1 MVPSRRPGLGDDDLR
16 REALGACAKVIER
29 FDERGDMRKR
39 WIAIGLVGLSAAVLA
54 ACGSS
59 DDDVEASA
67 ASDGPP
73 LEGTNWIL
81 SDSTDLG
88 VSLDGVT
95 VSARFEEGTVAG
107 TSGCNS
113 YTGPYEVDG
122 EDLTI
127 GPEIAS
133 TQMACEEPQSAVEQA
148 YLAAL
153 PDVASF
159 AVADDQL
166 TLSNGDGDA
175 VLVYDATNGAE
186 AIVGSWIVT
195 SYYSGNAIT
204 SVLGDAT
211 LTADFADDGTLS
223 GNAGCNNY
231 NGPYEID
238 GDSISIGPL
247 AGTKMACTS
256 EELSKQ
262 EADYLAALE
271 LAQSFTVTGNRLDLL
286 REGGTIAA
294 TLEKA

>member
-1 MVPSRRPGLGDDDLR
+1 MP
-16 REALGACAKVIER
+16 
-29 FDERGDMRKR
+29 KR
-39 WIAIGLVGLSAAVLA
+39 WIAIALVGMSAVALA

-59 DDDVEASA
+59 EDDVDTA
-67 ASDGPP
+67 AAPEGPA
-73 LEGTNWIL
+73 LEGTNWVL
-81 SDSTDLG
+81 SESTDLG

-95 VSARFEEGTVAG
+95 VSARFQDGTVAG

-133 TQMACEEPQSAVEQA
+133 TQMACEDPQAAVEQA

-153 PDVASF
+153 PEVASF
-159 AVADDQL
+159 AIADETL

-175 VLVYDATNGAE
+175 LLVFDASVGAE
-186 AIVGSWIVT
+186 AIVGSWTVT
-195 SYYSGNAIT
+195 SYYAGDAIL
-204 SVLGDAT
+204 SVTGDAT
-211 LTADFADDGTLS
+211 LTADFADDGSVS

-238 GDSISIGPL
+238 GDSITIGPL

-262 EADYLAALE
+262 EADFLAALE
-271 LAQSFTVTGNRLDLL
+271 LATTFIVTGDRLDLL
-286 REGGTIAA
+286 RDGGTIAA
-294 TLEKA
+294 TLQKA

>member
-1 MVPSRRPGLGDDDLR
+1 MP
-16 REALGACAKVIER
+16 
-29 FDERGDMRKR
+29 KR
-39 WIAIGLVGLSAAVLA
+39 WIAIALVGMSAVALA

-59 DDDVEASA
+59 EDDVDTA
-67 ASDGPP
+67 AAPEGPA
-73 LEGTNWIL
+73 LEGTNWVL
-81 SDSTDLG
+81 SESTDLG

-95 VSARFEEGTVAG
+95 VSARFQDGTVAG

-127 GPEIAS
+127 GPEVAS
-133 TQMACEEPQSAVEQA
+133 TQMACEDPQAAVEQA

-153 PDVASF
+153 PEVASF
-159 AVADDQL
+159 AIADETL

-175 VLVYDATNGAE
+175 LLVFDASVGAD
-186 AIVGSWIVT
+186 AIVGSWTVT
-195 SYYSGNAIT
+195 SYYAGDAIL
-204 SVLGDAT
+204 SVTGDAT
-211 LTADFADDGTLS
+211 LTADFADDGSVS

-238 GDSISIGPL
+238 GDSITIGPL

-262 EADYLAALE
+262 ETDFLAALE
-271 LAQSFTVTGNRLDLL
+271 LATTFVVTGDRLDLL
-286 REGGTIAA
+286 RDGGTIAV
-294 TLEKA
+294 TLQKA

>member
-1 MVPSRRPGLGDDDLR
+1 MP
-16 REALGACAKVIER
+16 
-29 FDERGDMRKR
+29 KR
-39 WIAIGLVGLSAAVLA
+39 WIAIGLVGLSVAVLA

-59 DDDVEASA
+59 DDDVDAEATSA
-67 ASDGPP
+67 GPP

-88 VSLDGVT
+88 VDLEGVT

-113 YTGPYEVDG
+113 YTGSYEVDG

-133 TQMACEEPQSAVEQA
+133 TQMACEEPQTAVEQA

-153 PDVASF
+153 PEVAKF
-159 AVADDQL
+159 AIADDKL

-175 VLVYDATNGAE
+175 LLVFDATDGAA

-195 SYYSGNAIT
+195 SYYSGDAIT
-204 SVLGDAT
+204 SVVGDAT

-256 EELSKQ
+256 EELTKQ
-262 EADYLAALE
+262 ETDYLAALE
-271 LAQSFTVTGNRLDLL
+271 LATSFSVTGDRLDLL
-286 REGGTIAA
+286 RDGGTIAA
-294 TLEKA
+294 TFEKA

>member
-1 MVPSRRPGLGDDDLR
+1 MP
-16 REALGACAKVIER
+16 
-29 FDERGDMRKR
+29 KR
-39 WIAIGLVGLSAAVLA
+39 WMVIALVGLSAVLA

-59 DDDVEASA
+59 DDDVDTA
-67 ASDGPP
+67 AAPEGAP

-95 VSARFEEGTVAG
+95 VSARFADGTVAG

-113 YTGPYEVDG
+113 YTGPYELDG

-133 TQMACEEPQSAVEQA
+133 TQMACEDPQASVEQA

-153 PDVASF
+153 AEVSSF
-159 AVADDQL
+159 SIADEQL
-166 TLSNGDGDA
+166 TLNNGDGDA
-175 VLVYDATNGAE
+175 LLVFDASVGAA
-186 AIVGSWIVT
+186 AIVGSWTVT
-195 SYYSGNAIT
+195 SYYSGDAIT
-204 SVLGDAT
+204 SVVGDAT

-223 GNAGCNNY
+223 GSAGCNNY

-262 EADYLAALE
+262 ETDFLAALE
-271 LAQSFTVTGNRLDLL
+271 LATSFLVTGDRLDLL
-286 REGGTIAA
+286 RDGGTIAV
-294 TLEKA
+294 TLQKA

>member
-1 MVPSRRPGLGDDDLR
+1 MP
-16 REALGACAKVIER
+16 
-29 FDERGDMRKR
+29 KR
-39 WIAIGLVGLSAAVLA
+39 WIAIALVGMSAVALA

-59 DDDVEASA
+59 EDDVDTA
-67 ASDGPP
+67 AAPEGPA
-73 LEGTNWIL
+73 LEGTNWVL
-81 SDSTDLG
+81 SESTDLG

-95 VSARFEEGTVAG
+95 VSARFQDGTVAG

-133 TQMACEEPQSAVEQA
+133 TQMACEDPQAAVEQA

-153 PDVASF
+153 PEVASF
-159 AVADDQL
+159 AIADETL

-175 VLVYDATNGAE
+175 LLVFDASVGAD
-186 AIVGSWIVT
+186 AIVGSWTVT
-195 SYYSGNAIT
+195 SYYAGDAIL
-204 SVLGDAT
+204 SVTGDAT
-211 LTADFADDGTLS
+211 LTADFADDGSVS

-238 GDSISIGPL
+238 GDSITIGPL

-262 EADYLAALE
+262 ETDFLAALE
-271 LAQSFTVTGNRLDLL
+271 LATTFVVTGDRLDLL
-286 REGGTIAA
+286 RDGGTIAV
-294 TLEKA
+294 TLQKA

>member
-1 MVPSRRPGLGDDDLR
+1 MP
-16 REALGACAKVIER
+16 
-29 FDERGDMRKR
+29 KR
-39 WIAIGLVGLSAAVLA
+39 WIAIALVGMSAVALA

-59 DDDVEASA
+59 EDDVDTA
-67 ASDGPP
+67 AAPEGPA
-73 LEGTNWIL
+73 LEGTNWVL
-81 SDSTDLG
+81 SESTDLG

-95 VSARFEEGTVAG
+95 VSARFQDGTVAG

-127 GPEIAS
+127 GPEVAS
-133 TQMACEEPQSAVEQA
+133 TQMACEDPQAAVEQA

-153 PDVASF
+153 PEVASF
-159 AVADDQL
+159 AIADETL

-175 VLVYDATNGAE
+175 LLVFDASVGAD
-186 AIVGSWIVT
+186 AIVGSWTVT
-195 SYYSGNAIT
+195 SYYAGDAIL
-204 SVLGDAT
+204 SVTGDAT
-211 LTADFADDGTLS
+211 LTADFADDGSVS

-238 GDSISIGPL
+238 GDSITIGPL

-262 EADYLAALE
+262 EADFLAALE
-271 LAQSFTVTGNRLDLL
+271 LATTFIVTGDRLDLL
-286 REGGTIAA
+286 RDGGTIAA
-294 TLEKA
+294 TLQKA

>member
-1 MVPSRRPGLGDDDLR
+1 M
-16 REALGACAKVIER
+16 
-29 FDERGDMRKR
+29 
-39 WIAIGLVGLSAAVLA
+39 LA

-59 DDDVEASA
+59 DDDVDTA
-67 ASDGPP
+67 AAPEGAP

-95 VSARFEEGTVAG
+95 VSARFADGTVAG

-113 YTGPYEVDG
+113 YTGPYELDG

-133 TQMACEEPQSAVEQA
+133 TQMACEDPQASVEQA

-153 PDVASF
+153 AEVSSF
-159 AVADDQL
+159 SIAEEQL
-166 TLSNGDGDA
+166 TLKNGDGDA
-175 VLVYDATNGAE
+175 VLVFDASVGAE
-186 AIVGSWIVT
+186 AIVGSWTVT
-195 SYYSGNAIT
+195 SYYSGDAIR
-204 SVLGDAT
+204 SVAGDAT

-238 GDSISIGPL
+238 GDTISIGPL

-262 EADYLAALE
+262 EADFLAALE
-271 LAQSFTVTGNRLDLL
+271 LATSFLVTGDRLDLL
-286 REGGTIAA
+286 RDGGTIAA
-294 TLEKA
+294 TLQKA

>member
-1 MVPSRRPGLGDDDLR
+1 MP
-16 REALGACAKVIER
+16 
-29 FDERGDMRKR
+29 KR
-39 WIAIGLVGLSAAVLA
+39 WIAIGLFGLSASVLA

-59 DDDVEASA
+59 GDDVDAEAA
-67 ASDGPP
+67 PDGPS

-81 SDSTDLG
+81 SDATDLG
-88 VSLDGVT
+88 VSLDDVT

-113 YTGPYEVDG
+113 YTGPYELDG
-122 EDLTI
+122 ENLTI
-127 GPEIAS
+127 GPEVAS
-133 TQMACEEPQSAVEQA
+133 TQMACGEPQSAVEQA

-153 PDVASF
+153 ADVASF
-159 AVADDQL
+159 AIADDQL
-166 TLSNGDGDA
+166 TLNNGDGDA
-175 VLVYDATNGAE
+175 LLVFDASEGAQ

-195 SYYSGNAIT
+195 SYYSGDAIT
-204 SVLGDAT
+204 SVVGDAT

-247 AGTKMACTS
+247 AGTKMACS
-256 EELSKQ
+256 SDELSKQ
-262 EADYLAALE
+262 ETDYLAALE
-271 LAQSFTVTGNRLDLL
+271 LAESFTVTGNRLDLL